1 MLFCCGRTDNGILL
15 VKICANTKDNTNEMA
30 NAARVVRVTIR
41 FQNYALLY
49 SMCLIGVFLLI
60 AFVFVLNIKIDIP
73 EQVYP
78 QHR

>member
-1 MLFCCGRTDNGILL
+1 MEKFR
-15 VKICANTKDNTNEMA
+15 K
-30 NAARVVRVTIR
+30 IR

-73 EQVYP
+73 EQIQGYYVSVDGAVLTENGLMISLDELE
-78 QHR
+78 RV